1 MDILEQRNKN
11 KDDNSICNSERGNLK
26 RFNSKFKHFKNASHT
41 EKRMID
47 ILPQEQENNNNF
59 STNENSSIGG
69 TSNQPSIK
77 IKKITMNLNETFEK
91 MKGVSNEEEES
102 TISYERTHKTHHT
115 FSKKSSKNYDE
126 CTIEEIEKEEMDTIN
141 DLDDDD
147 KYLNISISRKPSN
160 NFKYIRKSNDRLD
173 ILINNNHDKGRR
185 KSDSSLGNIKVI
197 LILFGLIL
205 NLNILNDLR
214 EIISMK
220 VVNNMISRAL
230 KKNYSRK
237 IIELI
242 SKMLELDERIRYS
255 FEDIDKYLSENYN
268 NI

>member
-185 KSDSSLGNIKVI
+185 KSDSSLGN

-230 KKNYSRK
+230 KK
-237 IIELI
+237 IILG
-242 SKMLELDERIRYS
+242 KLL
-255 FEDIDKYLSENYN
+255 N
-268 NI
+268 